1 MALKFQY
8 NKNALQDL
16 KRQLSIRER
25 ALPILKSKETALR
38 HEVQVLQR
46 TLKSLEE
53 EQREL
58 DLLQQK
64 YRRFWAEFP
73 GILVMDPLEE
83 QLKNVVGVKVPH
95 IEKVE
100 FTLRDM
106 SRFNLPAWV
115 PAGIEILQGILR
127 LQVEIEYARKQME
140 VLYTARKKTTQKV
153 NLYEKVQIPA
163 YEEAIIKI
171 KRFLEDKDN
180 ISKAAQ
186 KIVKKR
192 NEQKPVPA

>member
-1 MALKFQY
+1 
-8 NKNALQDL
+8 
-16 KRQLSIRER
+16 
-25 ALPILKSKETALR
+25 
-38 HEVQVLQR
+38 
-46 TLKSLEE
+46 
-53 EQREL
+53 
-58 DLLQQK
+58 
-64 YRRFWAEFP
+64 
-73 GILVMDPLEE
+73 MDPLEE

-180 ISKAAQ
+180 ISKAAR

>member
-16 KRQLSIRER
+16 KRQLSIREK

-38 HEVQVLQR
+38 HEVQLLQR
-46 TLKSLEE
+46 TLKSLEKE
-53 EQREL
+53 IEDAEAEHHQF
-58 DLLQQK
+58 K
-64 YRRFWAEFP
+64 TFWAEFP
-73 GILVMDPLEE
+73 DILVMEPLNML
-83 QLKNVVGVKVPH
+83 QKNVVGVKVPYV
-95 IEKVE
+95 KQVN
-100 FTLRDM
+100 FTLRNM
-106 SRFNLPAWV
+106 SRFNLPGWI
-115 PAGIEILQGILR
+115 PAGIKVLERIIR
-127 LQVEIEYARKQME
+127 LEIETDIARQQIDI
-140 VLYTARKKTTQKV
+140 LHSARKKTTQKV

-163 YEEAIIKI
+163 FEDATIKI

-192 NEQKPVPA
+192 NERKQVPA

>member
-38 HEVQVLQR
+38 FEVQVLQR
-46 TLKSLEE
+46 SLKSLEE
-53 EQREL
+53 ERREIELQL
-58 DLLQQK
+58 DK
-64 YRRFWAEFP
+64 YRHFWSEFP
-73 GILVMDPLEE
+73 NILVMDPLEE
-83 QLKNVVGVKVPH
+83 RLKNVVGVKVPH
-95 IEKVE
+95 IEKVN

-106 SRFNLPAWV
+106 SLFTLPAWT
-115 PAGIEILQGILR
+115 PAGVEVLKRVLR
-127 LQVEIEYARKQME
+127 LQVKIEYAKKQME
-140 VLYTARKKTTQKV
+140 ILYTARKKTTQKV
-153 NLYEKVQIPA
+153 NLYEKVQIPG
-163 YEEAIIKI
+163 YEDGIIKI

-192 NEQKPVPA
+192 NEQKQVPA

>member
-1 MALKFQY
+1 VALKFQY

-16 KRQLSIRER
+16 KKQLSIRER

-46 TLKSLEE
+46 TLKSLKKQMEE
-53 EQREL
+53 TSTL
-58 DLLQQK
+58 YQK
-64 YRRFWAEFP
+64 FEKFWAEFP
-73 GILVMDPLEE
+73 DILVMEPLEVL
-83 QLKNVVGVKVPH
+83 QKNVVGVKVPH
-95 IEKVE
+95 IEKVN

-106 SRFNLPAWV
+106 SLFTQPAWI
-115 PAGIEILQGILR
+115 PAGVEALKRTIR
-127 LQVEIEYARKQME
+127 LQIEMEFAEKQLK
-140 VLYTARKKTTQKV
+140 VLHAARKKTTQKV

-163 YEEAIIKI
+163 YEEAIIRI

-192 NEQKPVPA
+192 NEQKQMPA